1 MFTLRKV
8 TQTALSVLHA
18 AERKGAVSM
27 KATTGSY
34 MLFTYWLKY
43 QGKGIGKSLFKAVLQ
58 HLHENRLTSMVVL
71 VLEDN
76 EACKF
81 YESMGGKKIG
91 RLKDMIGGKTVY
103 ELIFGWEK
111 I

>member
-1 MFTLRKV
+1 
-8 TQTALSVLHA
+8 
-18 AERKGAVSM
+18 
-27 KATTGSY
+27 

-81 YESMGGKKIG
+81 YESMGG
-91 RLKDMIGGKTVY
+91 
-103 ELIFGWEK
+103 
-111 I
+111 